1 MERGQQLLGLG
12 DVHVA
17 NPEMHPAILDIHG
30 CCASSSA
37 SLCVGSPCWRC
48 SHIAICARATKARSI
63 LLICNE
69 LNNSQGTKAFEA
81 DHAGPENRFT
91 LQQVA
96 SGNAIQE

>member
-1 MERGQQLLGLG
+1 
-12 DVHVA
+12 
-17 NPEMHPAILDIHG
+17 
-30 CCASSSA
+30 
-37 SLCVGSPCWRC
+37 
-48 SHIAICARATKARSI
+48 
-63 LLICNE
+63 LICNE